1 MNIHSIR
8 VKIIF
13 NMVIS
18 LLVAIVL
25 VGSISIYQSKDM
37 IESYSREKLDLL
49 VRSYAYR
56 IDSVSGASKQSDI
69 NEKIAE
75 EKLYETGYLSLL
87 DEKLNFVVHPSVTN
101 KDNLAD
107 IDNGNL
113 KFLVEDMKGKAHDII
128 EYTYEGERKIIA
140 YYTLNNGYVVM
151 GNVLENEIFKDLNH
165 MINMGILTVII
176 VLLCSIGITLWLSNR
191 ITKPLM
197 KLTGYLNKTAQF
209 DLVNVDDKDISSLLK
224 RKDEIGIMTKAIA
237 NMRGHLRETAQNIKE
252 DGRIL
257 NEYTKSVSSVIEETF
272 LGIESISEA
281 THNLA
286 QQAVQLAT
294 ISQDGVENLH
304 SLAENIN
311 RAVNDSN
318 DINLY
323 IDQITKSS
331 QKGMDTIKKLDYSVT
346 NTTQNTRKVLEK
358 VTLLEAKSEQINQIV
373 STISNIAKQTNL
385 LALNASIEA
394 ARAGEQGRGFAVVA
408 EEIQKLAENVTAN
421 TKEIESS
428 IKEILEDISEMKE
441 EVNKTYDSAVETS
454 LSKIDTENQFKD
466 IENAIV
472 HIVSKIKTLI
482 VNIDFMDENKNST
495 ITSIQKISVIS
506 EETSATT
513 QEVYASIE
521 QQALDMQEISR
532 STMDLNQIAMDLN
545 KLISLYRV
553 E

>member
-8 VKIIF
+8 VKIIL
-13 NMVIS
+13 NTVIS
-18 LLVAIVL
+18 LLIAVIL
-25 VGSISIYQSKDM
+25 VGGISIYQSRDM
-37 IESYSREKLDLL
+37 IETYSREKLDLL
-49 VRSYAYR
+49 VRSYAYK
-56 IDSVSGASKQSDI
+56 IDAVSGASEQSDI
-69 NEKIAE
+69 NKKIAE

-87 DEKLNFVVHPSVTN
+87 DEKLNFIVHPKLTN
-101 KDNLAD
+101 QDNLVD

-113 KFLVEDMKGKAHDII
+113 KFLVEDMRAKSHDIM

-151 GNVLENEIFKDLNH
+151 GNVLEKEIFKDLNS
-165 MINMGILTVII
+165 MISMGILTII
-176 VLLCSIGITLWLSNR
+176 MVLLLSISITLWLSNK

-197 KLTGYLNKTAQF
+197 KLTDYLNKTAQF
-209 DLVNVDDKDISSLLK
+209 DLVDVGDRDISILLK
-224 RKDEIGIMTKAIA
+224 RKDEVGMMAKAIT
-237 NMRGHLRETAQNIKE
+237 NMRGHLKETAKSIKE

-257 NEYTKSVSSVIEETF
+257 NDYTKNVSSIMEETS

-281 THNLA
+281 THSLA
-286 QQAVQLAT
+286 QQSVQLDT
-294 ISQDGVENLH
+294 ISQEGVENLH
-304 SLAENIN
+304 SLAHNIN
-311 RAVNDSN
+311 TAVEYSN
-318 DINLY
+318 DIDLY

-331 QKGMDTIKKLDYSVT
+331 QKGMETIQKLDYSVT
-346 NTTQNTRKVLEK
+346 STTQNTSKVLEK
-358 VTLLEAKSEQINQIV
+358 VTLLEAKSELINQIV

-421 TKEIESS
+421 TKEIENN
-428 IKEILEDISEMKE
+428 IKEILEDISETKK
-441 EVNKTYDSAVETS
+441 EVNRTHDSAMETS
-454 LSKIDTENQFKD
+454 LSKIDTESQFKD

-472 HIVSKIKTLI
+472 HIVTKIKTLI
-482 VNIDFMDENKNST
+482 ANISDMDENKN
-495 ITSIQKISVIS
+495 IALTSMQKVSAVS

-521 QQALDMQEISR
+521 QQALDMQQISN
-532 STMDLNQIAMDLN
+532 STIELNQIAMDLN
-545 KLISLYRV
+545 KLINLYKV